1 MNTIKGL
8 ENLDEK
14 IRINRL
20 RNLGENIVKYQ
31 YFKTTEIIKIIDNAG
46 YKEET
51 LRSYVNSGINYINTG
66 KKFQQYGNF
75 YQYIDDA
82 ISRCVQP
89 LTPKDNQK
97 RQPHFNRYIRK
108 TTSVPKEMNV
118 PVVNVLS
125 KIACGAVKN
134 ENIKSSKCD
143 VVPAGTMYGVKM
155 DKNIRIVGNILEAK
169 SFKEGLSF
177 MGKTDAKIIE
187 ISFREVDEL

>member
-66 KKFQQYGNF
+66 KKFQQYCNF

-82 ISRCVQP
+82 IKRCVQP

-125 KIACGAVKN
+125 KIACEAVKT

-143 VVPAGTMYGVKM
+143 VIPTGTMYGVKM
-155 DKNIRIVGNILEAK
+155 DKNIRIAETILEAK
-169 SFKEGLSF
+169 SFREGLSF